1 MQRRAYYPVPMKN
14 TPVNS
19 PLRNW
24 KLASGAALLG
34 LCLTAI
40 GCGTADLPP
49 GQTQPGT
56 SVPTGPFT
64 LTVASTDPTTGV
76 AITASPVDNN
86 AVGGGSSTF
95 TLTYPAGTKV
105 SLTAPNFEGLE
116 IFSQWN
122 GCTDSLG
129 ATCIMTMTSNQT
141 VTAVYVP
148 QVSFTLQPQIGG
160 PNGCCEPPYYLLVGQ
175 VEQIYLHPTFL
186 NNQTNGNVTWSVVS
200 SDPSFSPGT
209 IDTSG
214 NYVPPFPA
222 PPYVTITAVSQFDP
236 LSTVSVVINL
246 GEPATS
252 AGPALTVDTSTITH
266 PISPLIY
273 GVNLLDNN
281 GATSVGNLAPTMD
294 RWGGDAATRYN
305 YLLDVYN
312 SASDYYFETNP
323 NSNTAYPDTS
333 VVNSQIALDE
343 QAKAT
348 SVVTMPLIGY
358 TTQSPD
364 STKRGFACGFSIAKY
379 GKQQTSDANNPD
391 CGNGETTTG
400 FPPINWG
407 APVAVGAF
415 TVGTGPKR
423 VTNPADTSVQIDA
436 SYTMTPGT
444 NTAPV
449 DPSFT
454 SGWVK
459 YLVSKFGNAGAGGVG
474 IYELDNEP
482 EYWSG
487 VHQDVHPF
495 WMTYDE
501 LTNKGIGYAK
511 AIKTADPTAQVSGP
525 VISNYPN
532 YFYSTADEWAGYN
545 FGDSADN
552 YCYCYNSNPADRV
565 AHGNVPLLAY
575 YLQQMQAAS
584 TTAGVRLLDY
594 LDVHAY
600 FSAPGTANSP
610 VGNPGNTTVQTARE
624 FSTRFLWDPTYIDP
638 NGTTDPEKIANNSPK
653 IAIQLIPFLQGL
665 VTANYPGTKTAI
677 TEYNFGGEDS
687 ISGAITEAE
696 ALAIFGWQ
704 GLDMA
709 SLWSEP
715 LAITDPKFLPTQTA
729 FNFFL
734 NYDGAGSKFGD
745 GSLNATSADSTQLT
759 IYAAN
764 RSSDNKTTVIVF
776 NKTYQPETSTITLTT
791 SATSAQVYQYSVAD
805 LTKISS
811 QTAATVT
818 NGVSSAVLFPA
829 QSITLLVF

>member
-1 MQRRAYYPVPMKN
+1 MKN

-24 KLASGAALLG
+24 KLVSGAAMLG

-40 GCGTADLPP
+40 GCGVADLPP
-49 GQTQPGT
+49 GQTQKGNP
-56 SVPTGPFT
+56 VPTGPFT
-64 LTVASTDPTTGV
+64 LTVATVDTPAEVDFTDNTGATV
-76 AITASPVDNN
+76 GSIT
-86 AVGGGSSTF
+86 GTSTF
-95 TLTYPAGTKV
+95 TLSYAAGAQV
-105 SLTAPNFEGLE
+105 VLNAPNFSNLE
-116 IFSQWN
+116 IFQKWI
-122 GCTDSLG
+122 GCQASVGPSCVLT
-129 ATCIMTMTSNQT
+129 ATSSTT

-148 QVSFTLQPQIGG
+148 QVSFTLQPQVGG
-160 PNGCCEPPYYLLVGQ
+160 PNGCCTPPYYLLIGQ

-200 SDPSFSPGT
+200 SDPAFSPGT
-209 IDTSG
+209 IDSGG
-214 NYVPPFPA
+214 NYVPPYPA
-222 PPYVTITAVSQFDP
+222 PPFVTITAVSQFDP

-246 GEPATS
+246 GTPTTLP
-252 AGPALTVDTSTITH
+252 GPALTVDTSAVTH
-266 PISPLIY
+266 AISPLIY

-281 GATSVGNLAPTMD
+281 GATTVGNLAPTMD

-343 QAKAT
+343 AAKAT

-358 TTQSPD
+358 TTQSSD
-364 STKRGFACGFSIAKY
+364 ATKRAFACGFSIAKY
-379 GKQQTSDANNPD
+379 GVQQSSDQYHTD
-391 CGNGETTTG
+391 CGNGETSSG
-400 FPPINWG
+400 YPPINWG
-407 APVAVGAF
+407 APVQVGAF

-436 SYTMTPGT
+436 SYTTTPGT
-444 NTAPV
+444 NTAAV
-449 DPSFT
+449 DASFT
-454 SGWVK
+454 TGWVN
-459 YLVSKFGNAGAGGVG
+459 YLVGKFGNAASGGVG

-525 VISNYPN
+525 VISSYQN

-545 FGDSADN
+545 FGDSGDN

-575 YLQQMQAAS
+575 YLQQMSAAS
-584 TTAGVRLLDY
+584 ATAGVRLLDY
-594 LDVHAY
+594 VDVHAY

-638 NGTTDPEKIANNSPK
+638 NGTTDPEQIANNSPK

-696 ALAIFGWQ
+696 ALAVFGWQ

-715 LAITDPKFLPTQTA
+715 LAITDPKYLPTQTA

-745 GSLNATSADSTQLT
+745 GSLATSSADPTQLT
-759 IYAAN
+759 IYAAK
-764 RSSDNKTTVIVF
+764 RSSDGKTTVIVF
-776 NKTYQPETSTITLTT
+776 NKTYQDETSSLTLTT
-791 SATSAQVYQYSVAD
+791 TATTAKVFQYDVAD
-805 LTKISS
+805 LTKITSGS
-811 QTAATVT
+811 TAAVTSGAVTVT
-818 NGVSSAVLFPA
+818 FPA
-829 QSITLLVF
+829 QSITLLEF